1 MPEPIFLRGF
11 AFEPGI
17 PALPVNSWDALDG
30 RDGGKDGGK
39 DGKRFVW
46 IDAEGEPGAETE
58 ARLRERLD
66 WHPIVLQNIRQASLR
81 ARLTPFEDYT
91 HLTFFI
97 PVPGGMD
104 EEREGAPDEAR
115 NEEVDAILGPGY
127 LITFHRAPIPI
138 LTALIAELPGW
149 KTPPKSPDLLLHRL
163 IFSAIE
169 ALAPAIDD
177 LDGAL
182 NALEDEALNRPGPE
196 LLERIV
202 MMRDALFLHH
212 LSLAPQLQ
220 MLHDITS
227 GASRFV
233 TPYARPFFRST
244 ENRVRGLIDDVAIY
258 KEVVQNILEL
268 YRSAITQST
277 NDTIRLLTVVS
288 TPFLALTF
296 LTGLYGMNV
305 ALPFAGRPHA
315 FAGLVGISIAILL
328 GMLVWFRRRQ
338 WF

>member
-1 MPEPIFLRGF
+1 MPESVLLRGL
-11 AFEPGI
+11 AFESGSPVV
-17 PALPVNSWDALDG
+17 LVNSWDDLEKVG
-30 RDGGKDGGK
+30 N
-39 DGKRFVW
+39 KRFVW
-46 IDAEGEPGAETE
+46 IDAQGEPGAEMET
-58 ARLRERLD
+58 RLRENLD
-66 WHPIVLQNIRQASLR
+66 WHPIVFQSIRQASLR
-81 ARLTPFEDYT
+81 SRLTPFEDYT

-97 PVPGGMD
+97 PVPGGEA
-104 EEREGAPDEAR
+104 EEAKT
-115 NEEVDAILGPGY
+115 EEVDAVLGPGY

-138 LTALIAELPGW
+138 VNALLSEVPGW
-149 KTPPKSPDLLLHRL
+149 KNPPKSLDLLLHRL

-169 ALAPAIDD
+169 ALAPGIDAI
-177 LDGAL
+177 DGAL
-182 NALEDEALNRPGPE
+182 HSLEDEAMNRPGPE

-202 MMRDALFLHH
+202 VSRDALHLLH
-212 LSLAPQLQ
+212 LSLVPQLQ

-227 GASRFV
+227 GASRFI

-305 ALPFAGRPHA
+305 SLPFSDRPHA
-315 FAGLVGISIAILL
+315 FAILAGVSFVILL
-328 GMLVWFRRRQ
+328 GMLVWFRRRK

>member
-1 MPEPIFLRGF
+1 MPESVRLRGL
-11 AFEPGI
+11 AFESGS
-17 PALPVNSWDALDG
+17 PAVLADSWAALEKVG
-30 RDGGKDGGK
+30 S
-39 DGKRFVW
+39 KRFVW
-46 IDAEGEPGAETE
+46 IDAEGEPDTE
-58 ARLRERLD
+58 MEAHLRENLD
-66 WHPIVLQNIRQASLR
+66 WHPIVLQSIRQASLR
-81 ARLTPFEDYT
+81 SRLTPFEDYT

-97 PVPGGMD
+97 PVPG
-104 EEREGAPDEAR
+104 EETDGEAQT
-115 NEEVDAILGPGY
+115 EEVDAVLGPGY

-138 LTALIAELPGW
+138 VTALLSEIPGW
-149 KTPPKSPDLLLHRL
+149 KSPPKSPDLLLHRL
-163 IFSAIE
+163 IYSAIE
-169 ALAPAIDD
+169 AVAPGIDAMDDALHD
-177 LDGAL
+177 L
-182 NALEDEALNRPGPE
+182 EEEALNRPGPE

-202 MMRDALFLHH
+202 VLRDALYLHH
-212 LSLAPQLQ
+212 LALAPQLQ

-227 GASRFV
+227 GASRFI

-305 ALPFAGRPHA
+305 ALPFSDRPYA
-315 FAGLVGISIAILL
+315 FAMLAGVSLAILL